1 MVPDSTRRFRLLVLL
16 VLSVGVVSLAATAVS
31 AGASSLMVRSTP
43 AHAAQRECDWT
54 NSCPDQDGDGVADP
68 DPNDEYH
75 RGDQCPTVPAHTPT
89 GCPFAARVV
98 VPNYAGALYKDGST
112 TAMVWCRVGDYPNSR
127 LPSGSP
133 AKQPCTNPVSATVTY
148 ALPLATARK
157 FKLSSTFLASAS
169 TPKASGF
176 YDLHQVAPA
185 KLKISPAITR
195 RIRAYYAR
203 VIARGDARDI
213 RIPLIVTAHLTYPV
227 NEVLRQTFVLGAL
240 GINNYELRS
249 AHDKAPLEGRQ
260 IHENA
265 G

>member
-1 MVPDSTRRFRLLVLL
+1 MPPLVPDSTCRLRLLVLL
-16 VLSVGVVSLAATAVS
+16 VLSAGVVCLAATTAS
-31 AGASSLMVRSTP
+31 AGAP

-54 NSCPDQDGDGVADP
+54 NSCPDSDGDGVADP
-68 DPNDEYH
+68 DPNDESH
-75 RGDQCPTVPAHTPT
+75 RGDQCPTVPAATPT

-98 VPNYAGALYKDGST
+98 VPNSTRAVYRDGST

-133 AKQPCTNPVSATVTY
+133 AKQPCTNPVSAAVTY
-148 ALPLATARK
+148 ALPLATARR
-157 FKLSSTFLASAS
+157 FKLPSTFLASAS
-169 TPKASGF
+169 TPKAGGF
-176 YDLHQVAPA
+176 NDLHQVAPA

-203 VIARGDARDI
+203 VIARGDAHDI

-227 NEVLRQTFVLGAL
+227 REVLRQTVVLGAP

-249 AHDKAPLEGRQ
+249 AHDKAPLEGKQ
-260 IHENA
+260 IHEHA